1 MDVYTELSKVTK
13 AIFLRVTCK
22 YLLCK
27 WLFLTA
33 YTLAC
38 GRKSFFKF
46 ELFKTWHSQEMLISS
61 FTNTHCSRSTWL
73 PSFWETFWHF
83 AVFFKKCT
91 NLVFCLHTP
100 SPLKQV
106 LVSSHFTSL
115 ANRGNLKK
123 KNFCKQS
130 AHSFQKAVIYNF
142 WEIYPDKS
150 KKGPF
155 LNEVKDIGL
164 M

>member
-13 AIFLRVTCK
+13 GIFLRITCK

-38 GRKSFFKF
+38 GSKRLFNFEFFKI
-46 ELFKTWHSQEMLISS
+46 WHSQEMLISS
-61 FTNTHCSRSTWL
+61 FTNTHCSKSTWL
-73 PSFWETFWHF
+73 PSFSETFWHF

-100 SPLKQV
+100 SPFKQV

-123 KNFCKQS
+123 KIVLNSLRTRSKKQS
-130 AHSFQKAVIYNF
+130 FINF
-142 WEIYPDKS
+142 GKFIQINP
-150 KKGPF
+150 KKVHF
-155 LNEVKDIGL
+155 WMKWKI
-164 M
+164 